1 MAKRVGQ
8 IRWFKDNSAFNSPS
22 TVSSETLGNGTA
34 FPRTY
39 PIVQL
44 GIQTLP
50 GTKVYLNSH
59 NNPIVIG
66 ATGIYEL
73 SVDGLAYLT
82 SITFANDSL
91 TNIAKNDQAYLIVD
105 YIYETE

>member
-1 MAKRVGQ
+1 MAKQVGQ
-8 IRWFKDNSAFNSPS
+8 IRWFKDDSSNNYPS
-22 TVSSETLGNGTA
+22 TVSLATLRNGTA

-73 SVDGLAYLT
+73 SVDGLANIT
-82 SITFANDSL
+82 SITFDNASLSIIEQNDHAS
-91 TNIAKNDQAYLIVD
+91 LIVD